1 MATERSWQLSWFLSH
16 ARPNSK
22 NFLTRF
28 VSFLLHY
35 ELLLIQFVLIQID
48 ILAAICVLGK
58 ACNETT
64 FRGEVNT
71 PINKA
76 LKVLAQ
82 INAKPAARKTAPPIS
97 KQDSTHARRGTHGL
111 PILVEDSD
119 DDSNAVHAAPSATK
133 SASKRSD
140 RPATK
145 AAGVDRDPARNDDNG
160 DGNISSPSIK
170 DGGQQTTSK
179 RKWEDVAHEVEP
191 AGRSKKRQTFPTVF
205 SWEQHP
211 RVGAD
216 TTTASSNPDLLSG
229 PASDRRTNKQSTH
242 TQVGDDQVEAAVQQ
256 SSEQAVARDQ
266 SMETINKNK
275 QVASASTDEDH
286 AINHQSKEQDLTNR
300 CPRP

>member
-1 MATERSWQLSWFLSH
+1 M
-16 ARPNSK
+16 
-22 NFLTRF
+22 TRF